1 LLFKKEK
8 YNVRTAGNRYYVM
21 TVMTNKFRTNE
32 NKSKDFAGPAEGF
45 TNFIESASWVAIA

>member
-32 NKSKDFAGPAEGF
+32 NKSKHFAGPAEGF